1 MQKTR
6 HSVTYPRDSRL
17 QDGWLREAY
26 GQTAPEERG
35 EKDKRQGWGAG
46 VGVGGGR
53 SQASDEHHSKPAGEK
68 AAVLTGW
75 QTLRQGFLCAKH
87 CSDYSSSVP
96 HDNLRCSSYSQF
108 TDEKTEAQSG

>member
-1 MQKTR
+1 MAELHQR
-6 HSVTYPRDSRL
+6 N
-17 QDGWLREAY
+17 
-26 GQTAPEERG
+26 G
-35 EKDKRQGWGAG
+35 EKRTNGKAGGQGWGWG
-46 VGVGGGR
+46 CR